1 MAATACDASI
11 LLVSITHG
19 STALGIPVAFKFEEA
34 IVDVFIRKP
43 GKTGP
48 GCRGVVAQDL
58 VCVADFLVKPP
69 IAPGTAAATL
79 TITMKDAGGDDVID
93 TLATMIPRGYSE
105 EMNRDSPPAVW
116 RQRFVH
122 VGDMDSDPVGSGGV

>member
-1 MAATACDASI
+1 MAADPCDAGI

-19 STALGIPVAFKFEEA
+19 STALGIPVAFNFEEA
-34 IVDVFIRKP
+34 IEDVVIRDA

-48 GCRGVVAQDL
+48 SCRGVVAQDL

-69 IAPGTAAATL
+69 ISTGASAASLVIVMKDTDGD
-79 TITMKDAGGDDVID
+79 TITD
-93 TLATMIPRGYSE
+93 TLGSMLPRGYSE

-122 VGDMDSDPVGSGGV
+122 VGDMTSDPVS

>member
-1 MAATACDASI
+1 MAADPCDAGI

-19 STALGIPVAFKFEEA
+19 STALGIPVAFNFEQASE
-34 IVDVFIRKP
+34 DVVIRGA

-48 GCRGVVAQDL
+48 SCRGVVAQDL

-69 IAPGTAAATL
+69 ISTSASAASLVIVMLDANGD
-79 TITMKDAGGDDVID
+79 TITD
-93 TLATMIPRGYSE
+93 TLGSMLPRGFSE

-122 VGDMDSDPVGSGGV
+122 VGDMDSNPVS